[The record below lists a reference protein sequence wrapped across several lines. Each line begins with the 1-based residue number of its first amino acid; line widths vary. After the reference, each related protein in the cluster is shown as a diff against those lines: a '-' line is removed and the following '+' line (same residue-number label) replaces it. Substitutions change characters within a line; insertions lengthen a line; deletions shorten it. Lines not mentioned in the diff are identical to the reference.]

1 MSVFCKKNKK
11 DGMMNKYFCMKT
23 DCVHAKSCM
32 RLQSFLRGET
42 SDALLTVVNYSLVG
56 DGSLC
61 PHRVELCRVKYAR
74 GFVAVFDRI
83 PQKVGRDIALSL
95 SLIFGRNPYYKLR
108 RGDRLITPAEQ
119 DIIVNAFHK
128 HGIDAPSIFDS
139 FEEHEE
145 WVPIEP

>member
-1 MSVFCKKNKK
+1 
-11 DGMMNKYFCMKT
+11 MMNRYFCMKT

-32 RLQSFLRGET
+32 RLQSFLSGEA
-42 SDALLTVVNYSLVG
+42 SESLITVVNPSLVG

-61 PHRVELCRVKYAR
+61 PHRVEQAWVTYAR

-108 RGDRLITPAEQ
+108 RGERPISPADQ
-119 DIIVNAFHK
+119 DTIVKVFRK
-128 HGIDAPSIFDS
+128 HGIDDPSIFDS
-139 FEEHEE
+139 FEEREE
-145 WVPIEP
+145 WISMER